1 MIRVIFIFFIFLL
14 SSCSKEKSTLKNL
27 NGVWEIT
34 NARIEDGEGFSFY
47 TSSVSGTMEIDSKEK
62 VCTALLAFSYENLSE
77 LPYII
82 YDTLKYNSA
91 AFMINNKGEELEVIQ
106 GGFGNLSDKFRI
118 IVLTKDALV
127 IEYYDYL
134 NYKLKRF
141 TLRKK

>member
-1 MIRVIFIFFIFLL
+1 MIRVIFIFSLFLI
-14 SSCSKEKSTLKNL
+14 SSCSKEKSTLKKL

-47 TSSVSGTMEIDSKEK
+47 TSSVSGTMEIDSEAK
-62 VCTALLAFSYENLSE
+62 VCSALLAFSYENLSE
-77 LPYII
+77 LPTII

-91 AFMINNKGEELEVIQ
+91 PFSLNNSEELEVFPSGL
-106 GGFGNLSDKFRI
+106 GGTSDKFRI
-118 IVLTKDALV
+118 IALTKGNLI
-127 IEYYDYL
+127 IEFYDYP

>member
-14 SSCSKEKSTLKNL
+14 SSCSKEKSTLKKL

-91 AFMINNKGEELEVIQ
+91 DFSLNNSDELEVFPSGL
-106 GGFGNLSDKFRI
+106 GGTSDKFRI
-118 IVLTKDALV
+118 IELV
-127 IEYYDYL
+127 KEGLIIEFYDYQ
-134 NYKLKRF
+134 NYKLKRYIF
-141 TLRKK
+141 KKK